1 MGGAGSRCDL
11 SEAKFEV
18 WISQQQRK
26 DLALLLGTQD
36 GQEGRRWLSIHYLKD
51 TLQFADTTVAG
62 ILEDRKDGDGGA

>member
-1 MGGAGSRCDL
+1 MGRVSPGRDL
-11 SEAKFEV
+11 SEAKFKV

-62 ILEDRKDGDGGA
+62 ILEDRNDGDGGA